1 MAELHLYDILL
12 RPVVTEHSQGLAE
25 AQGQYVFEVNLNASK
40 PQIRNAVETIFEK
53 KVVKVNT
60 MIMPAKRGQR
70 GRRSYWRSKEW
81 KKAIVT
87 LAPGEQIDLFEV

>member
-1 MAELHLYDILL
+1 
-12 RPVVTEHSQGLAE
+12 
-25 AQGQYVFEVNLNASK
+25 
-40 PQIRNAVETIFEK
+40 VETIFEK